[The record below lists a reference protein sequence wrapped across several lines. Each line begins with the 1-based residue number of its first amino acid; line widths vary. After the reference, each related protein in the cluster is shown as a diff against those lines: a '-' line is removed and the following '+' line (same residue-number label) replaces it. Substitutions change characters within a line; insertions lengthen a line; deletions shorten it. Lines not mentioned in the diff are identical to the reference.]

1 MTRWLDNL
9 RQAAEALGDHRLRTA
24 LSVLGITIGIAA
36 VMAVGTVS
44 KGGNHIVFSE
54 LETFGLNSVWVYRDW
69 NAEPPGKR
77 RRDGTGL
84 DTADYA
90 AIRRDMD
97 ALHLARLTPILRP
110 RDDDRDVRRGNRAAN
125 AETLGVDADYFAIVN
140 DVVIAGR
147 ALNARDV
154 AERHAVAVIASDVA
168 ETLFGEATLQVSRQA
183 ARSDV
188 AGHGATE
195 SGAAILGE
203 TIRIDGR
210 RFTVVGLLEGKS
222 RDFLSSIGSAG
233 GQDANDRVLVPYT
246 TLQRMQGTDEIDNLH
261 LEVRDFDE
269 AETVGELVRER
280 IGTRNPNGFTYA
292 SETMA
297 GYIRTTNRILGGVSI
312 IGIVAA
318 SISLLVGG
326 MGILNMMGTSV
337 LERTREIGI
346 RKAIGARESDIM
358 MQFLLEATLISIAGG
373 LLGLAL
379 GGAASVLLAGITGFP
394 LIPSVA
400 AVAGALVVSML
411 VGVLSGYLPARRAAR
426 LAPVTAL
433 RSD

>member
-1 MTRWLDNL
+1 MKRWLDTL
-9 RQAAEALGDHRLRTA
+9 RQALEALGDHRLRTA

-44 KGGNHIVFSE
+44 KGGSHIVLSE

-69 NAEPPGKR
+69 AADPPGSR
-77 RRDGTGL
+77 RREGSGL
-84 DTADYA
+84 DAADYRA
-90 AIRRDMD
+90 VRDD
-97 ALHLARLTPILRP
+97 AEALRLARLTPIVRAF
-110 RDDDRDVRRGNRAAN
+110 DDEQDVRRGNRAARTD
-125 AETLGVDADYFAIVN
+125 TLGVDVGYTAIVN
-140 DVVIAGR
+140 DRIVAGR

-154 AERHAVAVIASDVA
+154 AARHAVALIASDVLDA
-168 ETLFGEATLQVSRQA
+168 LFGGASADGTRTA
-183 ARSDV
+183 A
-188 AGHGATE
+188 
-195 SGAAILGE
+195 AAIGE
-203 TIRIDGR
+203 TIRISGR
-210 RFTVVGLLEGKS
+210 RFTVIGVLEGKS

-246 TLQRMQGTDEIDNLH
+246 TLQRVQGSDEIDNLH
-261 LEVRDFDE
+261 LEVASFDE
-269 AETVGELVRER
+269 AETVAELVRAR
-280 IGTRNPNGFTYA
+280 IQARHPVGYRYTF
-292 SETMA
+292 ETMA
-297 GYIRTTNRILGGVSI
+297 GYIRTTNRILGGVALV
-312 IGIVAA
+312 GIVAA

-358 MQFLLEATLISIAGG
+358 RQFLLEAVLISVAGG

-379 GGAASVLLAGITGFP
+379 GGAASVVLAEATGFP
-394 LIPSVA
+394 LIPSIG
-400 AVAGALVVSML
+400 AVLGALLVSML

-426 LAPVTAL
+426 LPPVTAL

>member
-1 MTRWLDNL
+1 MSRGLDNL

-24 LSVLGITIGIAA
+24 LSVLGITVGIAA

-44 KGGNHIVFSE
+44 KGGSHIVFSE

-84 DTADYA
+84 DTGDYE
-90 AIRRDMD
+90 AIRRDAH
-97 ALHLARLTPILRP
+97 ALRLARLTPILRP
-110 RDDDRDVRRGNRAAN
+110 RDEDRDVRRGNRAAN

-140 DVVIAGR
+140 DVVVAGR

-154 AERHAVAVIASDVA
+154 AGRHAVAVLAP
-168 ETLFGEATLQVSRQA
+168 
-183 ARSDV
+183 DV
-188 AGHGATE
+188 AGTLLDEPAPE
-195 SGAAILGE
+195 AAILGE
-203 TIRIDGR
+203 SVRIGGR

-261 LEVRDFDE
+261 LEVARFEE
-269 AETVGELVRER
+269 AETVGALVRER
-280 IGTRNPNGFTYA
+280 VRARHPNGFAYA
-292 SETMA
+292 AETMA

-358 MQFLLEATLISIAGG
+358 LQFLLEAMLISIAGG

-379 GGAASVLLAGITGFP
+379 GGAASVALATLTGFP

-400 AVAGALVVSML
+400 AVLGALLVSML

-426 LAPVTAL
+426 LPPVTAL